1 MIALAPFVHSHNVSV
16 CVSICV
22 FVCVRVRVRM
32 RAHVHVRLVCACV
45 YVCVSDCLCACA
57 LSINII
63 VRLQRNIVL
72 DVFVLKPHADFAWKR
87 RANNMVQQFDTVR
100 SAVRFHLGQST

>member
-1 MIALAPFVHSHNVSV
+1 V
-16 CVSICV
+16 
-22 FVCVRVRVRM
+22 
-32 RAHVHVRLVCACV
+32 CV

-72 DVFVLKPHADFAWKR
+72 DVFVFKPQADFAWKR